1 MAGNAQATR
10 ERLIKAATQEFAA
23 HGIAGGRVERIANAA
38 RSNKAQIYHY
48 FGSKEALF
56 DAVFEALV
64 VKATQEILMDPG
76 DLPGY
81 AGRLF
86 DGYEELPEVS
96 RLAAWYRLERAERH
110 QPIQSIISSS
120 LDKIDAIE
128 RAQKSGLVPD
138 RFTATELLT
147 LVLTLA
153 ATWTAQTPEY
163 HYVAGKGSRDQRR
176 KLVTDSVAALLAAPP
191 GPRSSEGRGLDRPSG
206 EAVGIGWS
214 RPVPEGGTTVG
225 RTASDA

>member
-1 MAGNAQATR
+1 MAGEAQTTR
-10 ERLIKAATQEFAA
+10 ERLIEAATQEFAA
-23 HGIAGGRVERIANAA
+23 HGIAGGRVERIARSA
-38 RSNKAQIYHY
+38 RSNKAQIYYY

-64 VKATQEILMDPG
+64 VKATQEIPMDPG

-110 QPIQSIISSS
+110 RPVQSIISSS

-128 RAQKSGLVPD
+128 KAQKSGLVPD
-138 RFTATELLT
+138 HFTATDLLT

-163 HYVAGKGSRDQRR
+163 HFVAGKSSRGQRR
-176 KLVTDSVAALLAAPP
+176 RLVTDSVAALLAAPP
-191 GPRSSEGRGLDRPSG
+191 RSRSLEGGGLDRPSG
-206 EAVGIGWS
+206 KAVDTGWP
-214 RPVPEGGTTVG
+214 RPVPAAGATAS
-225 RTASDA
+225 RTAPDA